1 MNLGIG
7 VCIGDLSFA
16 NRTYNTNVVQ
26 SAKKLR
32 DKTATDNVTKVYNS
46 ATERKQSSGGYQ
58 TDLYHPPLISSRQRS
73 FPKRRVLSETLQ
85 DDINF
90 DTRYNSRQRSLS
102 GEPFKGEKSE
112 NEYSSTPSRAS
123 LQKCIPKTIKQPT
136 TEKNE
141 NTKNVDGSIRLSS
154 PIATDCRTEEEL
166 HSKSKWKLVSEK
178 LRFKQHLLSSS
189 PRNIDY
195 KQNDIDLDHPKKKK
209 SYPTSIAYQSRHY
222 SYDTPATE
230 IRTNPKP
237 IPDTLFDPSIF
248 YITASKFCPCDHHDQ
263 LRKIQEDKILLAR
276 KARKRSER
284 LKKKELRRKRQAA
297 SLSLS
302 RSSSGSQ
309 NFGGKRALTVD
320 ILPSIPSLTVPI
332 SDSDANEN
340 VEEACQQKSLHQN
353 EDSERDGG
361 NNEPNDNS
369 AGREARY
376 KLDTSNLPSSS
387 SFGPTESIRK
397 NRESKL
403 VSRVL
408 ESVILDGCE
417 STLDQTND
425 NHTVSGL
432 DCEETNVNPHRK
444 VMVCIV
450 QFLKSYPYKNT
461 SSNV

>member
-16 NRTYNTNVVQ
+16 NRTYNTNVVHH
-26 SAKKLR
+26 AKKLR

-58 TDLYHPPLISSRQRS
+58 TNLYHPSLISSRQLS
-73 FPKRRVLSETLQ
+73 FPKRRVSSETLQ
-85 DDINF
+85 DDITL
-90 DTRYNSRQRSLS
+90 DTRYYSRQRSLS
-102 GEPFKGEKSE
+102 GEPYKGEKSE
-112 NEYSSTPSRAS
+112 NEYSSTPSRTS
-123 LQKCIPKTIKQPT
+123 LRKCIPKTSKQPI

-141 NTKNVDGSIRLSS
+141 NTTIFDGTVTLRS
-154 PIATDCRTEEEL
+154 PIATDCRTDGDL
-166 HSKSKWKLVSEK
+166 PSKSKWKLVSEK
-178 LRFKQHLLSSS
+178 LGFKQHPLSSS
-189 PRNIDY
+189 PRNIDC
-195 KQNDIDLDHPKKKK
+195 KQNDIDFDLSKKKEE
-209 SYPTSIAYQSRHY
+209 YPTSDSYHSRHY

-309 NFGGKRALTVD
+309 HFGGKRALTVD

-332 SDSDANEN
+332 SDTDVSEN
-340 VEEACQQKSLHQN
+340 VEEACQKKSLRQV
-353 EDSERDGG
+353 EDLERDGD
-361 NNEPNDNS
+361 NNEPNDIS
-369 AGREARY
+369 AGSEARY
-376 KLDTSNLPSSS
+376 KLDTSKLPSSS
-387 SFGPTESIRK
+387 SLGPIESIRK

-417 STLDQTND
+417 STLDQTNN

-432 DCEETNVNPHRK
+432 DCEETNFNPHRK

-450 QFLKSYPYKNT
+450 QFLKSYLY
-461 SSNV
+461 

>member
-32 DKTATDNVTKVYNS
+32 DKTATDTVTKVYNS

-73 FPKRRVLSETLQ
+73 FPKRRVSSGTLH

-90 DTRYNSRQRSLS
+90 DTRYISRQRSLS
-102 GEPFKGEKSE
+102 GEPCKGEKSE

-123 LQKCIPKTIKQPT
+123 LQKCIPKTSKKPII
-136 TEKNE
+136 EKNE
-141 NTKNVDGSIRLSS
+141 NTTIFDGAVRSSS
-154 PIATDCRTEEEL
+154 PIATECRTDRDL
-166 HSKSKWKLVSEK
+166 PSKSKWKLVSEK

-189 PRNIDY
+189 PRNIDF
-195 KQNDIDLDHPKKKK
+195 KQNDIDFHHSKKKE
-209 SYPTSIAYQSRHY
+209 SYPTSNSYQSRHY

-309 NFGGKRALTVD
+309 HFGGKRALTVD

-340 VEEACQQKSLHQN
+340 VEEACQQKSLHQK
-353 EDSERDGG
+353 EDSEQDGG
-361 NNEPNDNS
+361 NNEPYDNS
-369 AGREARY
+369 TGCEARH
-376 KLDTSNLPSSS
+376 KFDTSKLPSSS
-387 SFGPTESIRK
+387 SLGPTESIRK

-403 VSRVL
+403 ISRVL

-425 NHTVSGL
+425 NHTVSVL
-432 DCEETNVNPHRK
+432 DCEETNFNPHRK
-444 VMVCIV
+444 VMV
-450 QFLKSYPYKNT
+450 
-461 SSNV
+461 